1 MDQVQDMRSI
11 RKDTIP
17 PAIAIAQERPA
28 SRTRNAA
35 RKRSSAFSVC
45 IRSGSGGFEFFTQC
59 GSGRLRWGKL
69 RETAGV
75 ILKRGRHTLVLSEDL
90 LPSADSNEPFN
101 FRGRLMFRPTT
112 CYPGITGL
120 LSDTHPCQHRLLFTS
135 CDFHCRECL
144 FFGPVGTRS
153 PVINNITTTWEKP

>member
-1 MDQVQDMRSI
+1 MGETAV
-11 RKDTIP
+11 
-17 PAIAIAQERPA
+17 
-28 SRTRNAA
+28 
-35 RKRSSAFSVC
+35 
-45 IRSGSGGFEFFTQC
+45 G
-59 GSGRLRWGKL
+59 
-69 RETAGV
+69 ETAGV